1 MNKFQKMLMGFATIA
16 LILSFSAF
24 KSNTKRVNYVSYQ
37 YHNTTSAGID
47 QVTAWDNVTNAEPEE
62 CSDGSALPCIIEF
75 DRDGTYPDLASY
87 LATNNTATLINAS
100 PEIKETKASL

>member
-37 YHNTTSAGID
+37 
-47 QVTAWDNVTNAEPEE
+47 
-62 CSDGSALPCIIEF
+62 
-75 DRDGTYPDLASY
+75 
-87 LATNNTATLINAS
+87 
-100 PEIKETKASL
+100 